1 MRKGWESG
9 RGETGECGKGGRVGE
24 GKHVNV
30 ERVGEWERGNGN
42 IVSIP
47 EMAVLTVFT
56 PIFSKN
62 CPTSYTSRVHTLSDF

>member
-1 MRKGWESG
+1 MRK
-9 RGETGECGKGGRVGE
+9 RGIYVEK

-30 ERVGEWERGNGN
+30 ERVGEWKRGNGN

-56 PIFSKN
+56 PIFPKN
-62 CPTSYTSRVHTLSDF
+62 CPTSYTSRVHTHSDF